1 MFVTWSGPIR
11 RGRQVRYLQL
21 EEPYERERPA
31 RRPAR
36 RPSPPRR

>member
-1 MFVTWSGPIR
+1 MVL
-11 RGRQVRYLQL
+11 VRSFNRLL
-21 EEPYERERPA
+21 EEPYELERHA